1 MGIWGKLV
9 TAVRGGATEV
19 GESIV
24 DNQALRILDQEIR
37 DADSELHKSKTAL
50 ANIMAKHRLAN
61 DKLTSL
67 KTKVTEYEGYA
78 MQALEK
84 GDEALAV
91 EIAEKIGS
99 YQSDML
105 EEQTIADNYG
115 ETVTRLRSSITQA
128 GGNLKRLRQ
137 QVDTVKATESVQR
150 AQAAVAQRYNGA
162 NSKMTTAMDSL
173 ERIKAKQLERGA
185 QMDAAEE
192 LSFEDS
198 DSSLDNKMKAIGI
211 KPGASSAQDILLKLK
226 SKQLGHPALEQSGT
240 PRLPGST

>member
-19 GESIV
+19 GEAIV

-67 KTKVTEYEGYA
+67 KTKVSEYEGYA

-99 YQSDML
+99 YQSEIL
-105 EEQTIADNYG
+105 EEQTIVDNYG
-115 ETVTRLRSSITQA
+115 ETVTRLRSAITQA

-137 QVDTVKATESVQR
+137 QVDTVKATASVQK
-150 AQAAVAQRYNGA
+150 AQAAVAQRYSGA
-162 NSKMTTAMDSL
+162 NSKMATAMDSL
-173 ERIKAKQLERGA
+173 ERIKAKQLEHGA
-185 QMDAAEE
+185 QMDAAEQ
-192 LSFEDS
+192 LSVEGS
-198 DSSLDNKMKAIGI
+198 DSSLENKMKAIGI
-211 KPGASSAQDILLKLK
+211 KPGAGSAQDILLKLK
-226 SKQLGHPALEQSGT
+226 AKQLGQSVLEHDKV
-240 PRLPGST
+240 PRLPASE